1 MCLSAANS
9 LQAHVQALMGL
20 RPNLAVSQPSQQ
32 QHSKSSYQHAY
43 SQQSSR
49 SGGGG
54 GASLTGGAAGGN
66 RGTANSSGTS
76 HALVSIA
83 LFAHFTAK
91 L

>member
-1 MCLSAANS
+1 M
-9 LQAHVQALMGL
+9 QAHVQALMGL

-54 GASLTGGAAGGN
+54 ASLTGGAAGGN

-91 L
+91 

>member
-1 MCLSAANS
+1 
-9 LQAHVQALMGL
+9 MGL

-49 SGGGG
+49 SGGG
-54 GASLTGGAAGGN
+54 ASLAGGAAGVN

-76 HALVSIA
+76 HALVSVA
-83 LFAHFTAK
+83 LFARFTAK